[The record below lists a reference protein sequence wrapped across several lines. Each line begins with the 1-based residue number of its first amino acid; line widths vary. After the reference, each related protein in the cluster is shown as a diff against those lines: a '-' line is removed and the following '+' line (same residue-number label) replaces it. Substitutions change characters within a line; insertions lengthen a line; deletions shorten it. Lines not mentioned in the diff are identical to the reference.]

1 MSSKMPQPE
10 VQMIKLH
17 KNSNGMGLSIVA
29 AKGAG
34 QVSFLIC
41 YKVVKV
47 FMKNLCQITLQYIN
61 QKILYLLM
69 NFSYMSLT
77 CSSIF
82 YVSKTGNFVFSIK
95 IHFKYYNPGE
105 KINFKLFLF

>member
-61 QKILYLLM
+61 QKNLSA
-69 NFSYMSLT
+69 NEF
-77 CSSIF
+77 F
-82 YVSKTGNFVFSIK
+82 
-95 IHFKYYNPGE
+95 IHEPNLFEHFLCFKNR
-105 KINFKLFLF
+105 KFCFFN